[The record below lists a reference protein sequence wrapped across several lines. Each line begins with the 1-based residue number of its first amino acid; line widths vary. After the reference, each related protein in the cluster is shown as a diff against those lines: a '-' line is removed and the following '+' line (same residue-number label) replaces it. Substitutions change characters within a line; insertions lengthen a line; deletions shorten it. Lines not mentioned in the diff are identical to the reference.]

1 LAPLEGLQL
10 PSARL
15 AERALFVLAGAAW
28 VAKVAVVAGAPR
40 FLLTAALLAT
50 AAAAI
55 AATRAAGARWIDGPR
70 LALVLLALWI
80 FPSVYGRLGGDG
92 FQYYALLRSPAVDH
106 DLDLAND
113 FAGLGA
119 RPVISVQ
126 GEVTSRAPIGL
137 ALLWLP
143 PFLLV
148 HATTAAASA
157 VGAPVHADG
166 FGPAYQAAVTSATYV
181 YGVLALVLLEALLR
195 PRFGRAVALLAVLA
209 LWLATPMHFYMVA
222 NPFMSHAGSAFAA
235 TVFVAAW
242 LRARETGRPREWAL
256 AGLAGGL
263 MGLVRVQDAVLLALP
278 LADVAFRRPVPV
290 RAVAALVVG
299 PVALGLLQAL
309 VWTRLYGF
317 GFAGVV
323 MQQNLVGRSGPHLL
337 ELMFSARHGL
347 FTWTPLFLLAALGW
361 LLWLAR
367 DVRLGSLMIAGFFLA
382 ALVNSAM
389 LDWWGGEAY
398 GQRRMLGLFPL
409 FGLGLGAVLHFV
421 RQRPLVPL
429 AAILAVLAL
438 WNLKFEYVYNSD
450 LLASKSQAV
459 SLDALAGA
467 QADALWKAVASWET
481 GLPRSVWVL
490 LYENVRGV
498 WLDEGPRSLRGVID
512 LGAEP
517 PELPLVVGHNWYE
530 PAAEGETTFRRSKGR
545 RSWLRIPIRT
555 VGDFDAT
562 LRLRAEQPELS
573 VTVQI
578 EVNGQTVGETTAPPA
593 WGEYAFSIPASA
605 LHPGLN
611 DVALVYSAS
620 PRADLPGFRG
630 KDASVAVDFL
640 RLRRTS
646 SPPL

>member
-1 LAPLEGLQL
+1 
-10 PSARL
+10 
-15 AERALFVLAGAAW
+15 VAW
-28 VAKVAVVAGAPR
+28 GAKVAVETGAPR
-40 FLLTAALLAT
+40 FLLTAALVAT
-50 AAAAI
+50 AAAGV
-55 AATRAAGARWIDGPR
+55 AATLAGGARWIDGPR

-92 FQYYALLRSPAVDH
+92 FHYYAFLRSPVVDR
-106 DLDLAND
+106 DLDFAND

-126 GEVTSRAPIGL
+126 GEITSRAPIGL

-143 PFLLV
+143 PFLVV
-148 HATTAAASA
+148 HAATAVAAAL
-157 VGAPVHADG
+157 GASVRPDG
-166 FGPAYQAAVTSATYV
+166 LGPAYQAAVTSATYV

-195 PRFGRAVALLAVLA
+195 RCFGRAVALLAVLA
-209 LWLATPMHFYMVA
+209 LWFATPMHFYMVA

-235 TVFVAAW
+235 TLFVAAW
-242 LRARETGRPREWAL
+242 LRARETGRPRDWVL

-263 MGLVRVQDAVLLALP
+263 MSLVRAQDAVLLALP
-278 LADVAFRRPVPV
+278 LVDLAFRRPLPL
-290 RAVAALVVG
+290 RVAGAFLAG
-299 PVALGLLQAL
+299 PAALGLLQAL
-309 VWTRLYGF
+309 VWARLYGF

-367 DVRLGSLMIAGFFLA
+367 DARLGGLMIAGFLLA

-389 LDWWGGEAY
+389 LDWWGGDAY
-398 GQRRMLGLFPL
+398 GQRRMLGLFPF
-409 FGLGLGAVLHFV
+409 FGLGLGATLHFL
-421 RQRPLVPL
+421 RQRPLVPV
-429 AAILAVLAL
+429 AAILAVLAV
-438 WNLKFEYVYNSD
+438 WNLNFEYVYNSG
-450 LLASKSQAV
+450 LLAPKSQAV

-467 QADALWKAVASWET
+467 QADVAWRAVASWERR
-481 GLPRSVWVL
+481 LPRRVWLL
-490 LYENVRGV
+490 LYENVKGV
-498 WLDEGPRSLRGVID
+498 WLDEGPRSLGGVID
-512 LGAEP
+512 LGGEP

-530 PAAEGETTFRRSKGR
+530 PETEGDTTFRRSKGR

-562 LRLRAEQPELS
+562 LRLRAEQPELP
-573 VTVQI
+573 VTVKI
-578 EVNGQTVGETTAPPA
+578 EVNGQTVGETVAPPA
-593 WGEYAFSIPASA
+593 WGEYALSIPASA
-605 LHPGLN
+605 LQPGLN

-620 PRADLPGFRG
+620 PRADLPGYRG

-646 SPPL
+646 PRPL